1 LEPLLSQVN
10 DGNFE
15 EIALKLFRVQAALNP
30 VYRSY
35 LTALGADPAEIG
47 RLDQVPNLPIE
58 FFKSHS
64 VKTGG
69 WVEETI
75 FRSSGTG
82 STVRSNMPVRSLD
95 FYRKHSLRN
104 FAHFYGDPAKWIILA
119 LLPSYIEQGQSSL
132 VAMAD
137 HLIRE
142 SGTPLSGFISGDPEK
157 ALKRALEGK
166 ESRSVLLVGVT
177 YALLNM
183 AKDNRLDL
191 SSVVVMETGGMK
203 GRGRELVRTDVHQQ
217 LKQCFNLQAVHS
229 EYGMTELMSQAYSQ
243 GDGLFRCP
251 PWMRVTL
258 RDLND
263 PFSPP
268 VSGRPGIIRVADLAN
283 FDTCAFIETADL
295 GQIQADGSFE
305 VLGRADN
312 SDVRG
317 CNLLVA
323 GA

>member
-1 LEPLLSQVN
+1 
-10 DGNFE
+10 
-15 EIALKLFRVQAALNP
+15 
-30 VYRSY
+30 
-35 LTALGADPAEIG
+35 
-47 RLDQVPNLPIE
+47 
-58 FFKSHS
+58 
-64 VKTGG
+64 
-69 WVEETI
+69 
-75 FRSSGTG
+75 
-82 STVRSNMPVRSLD
+82 MPVRSLD

-104 FAHFYGDPAKWIILA
+104 FRHFYGAPEKWVILA
-119 LLPSYIEQGQSSL
+119 LLPSYVEQGQSSL
-132 VAMAD
+132 VVMVD

-142 SGTPLSGFISGDPEK
+142 SGTPLSGFVSGDPEQP
-157 ALKRALEGK
+157 LKNALEGR
-166 ESRSVLLVGVT
+166 ESRRVLFLGVT

-183 AKDNRLDL
+183 AKISRMDL

-203 GRGRELVRTDVHQQ
+203 GRGRELVRADVHEQ
-217 LKQCFNLQAVHS
+217 LKQRFNLQAVHS

-251 PWMRVTL
+251 PWMRITL

-295 GQIQADGSFE
+295 GQIRADGTLE

>member
-1 LEPLLSQVN
+1 
-10 DGNFE
+10 
-15 EIALKLFRVQAALNP
+15 
-30 VYRSY
+30 
-35 LTALGADPAEIG
+35 
-47 RLDQVPNLPIE
+47 
-58 FFKSHS
+58 
-64 VKTGG
+64 
-69 WVEETI
+69 
-75 FRSSGTG
+75 
-82 STVRSNMPVRSLD
+82 MPVRSLD

-104 FAHFYGDPAKWIILA
+104 FAHFYGDPGKWIILA

-217 LKQCFNLQAVHS
+217 LKQRFNLQSVHS

-295 GQIQADGSFE
+295 GQIHADGSFE